1 MPLAFDES
9 IQQRARERA
18 DTGAWSDV
26 AELLNTLS
34 PERGPG
40 ELRVLYAEALIR
52 LGQERAA
59 CDWLKQVIPVLDAEA
74 DRTNHRRAINL
85 FGVAA
90 FTLGDLVEAGEAF
103 TTALDLAS
111 RQDDLLLFARATNN
125 LGAIANLQG
134 RHVAALGHYR
144 LAVPAY
150 QRLGQRRGLAES
162 YHNMAITHRDLGS
175 LDEADEHE
183 RRAIDYAVQGT
194 APRLAAMGRIG
205 RAEIALRRGDPE
217 LAEGTAHRAAEE
229 LVQLEDR
236 LNEADARRLEGTA
249 AATRARYDE
258 AAAAFARAL
267 AIARERGFALV
278 EAETLRDRAL
288 AHARRN
294 AMADAH
300 ADAHAAILI
309 FERLG
314 ANSEVVSLRAR
325 FPHEANEAPRP

>member
-1 MPLAFDES
+1 MPPVFDES
-9 IQQRARERA
+9 LHRRAHERA
-18 DTGAWSDV
+18 DAGAWSEL
-26 AELLNTLS
+26 AEFLHTLS
-34 PERGPG
+34 PEKGSG

-59 CDWLKQVIPVLDAEA
+59 CDWLKQVIPALDAEA

-90 FTLGDLVEAGEAF
+90 FTLGDLAEAGEAF

-134 RHVAALGHYR
+134 RHTAALGHYR

-217 LAEGTAHRAAEE
+217 LAEGTAHRAAVE
-229 LVQLEDR
+229 LEQLEDR
-236 LNEADARRLEGTA
+236 LNEADARRLEGAA
-249 AATRARYDE
+249 AATRARHTE

-267 AIARERGFALV
+267 AIARDRGFALV
-278 EAETLRDRAL
+278 EAETLRDRAI
-288 AHARRN
+288 AYERRR
-294 AMADAH
+294 AMAESR
-300 ADAHAAILI
+300 ADAATAILI

-314 ANSEVVSLRAR
+314 AIAEVVALRAR
-325 FPHEANEAPRP
+325 FPHDASEPQRP